1 MSPEISRAHLSVSR
15 PGSAKGGES
24 ILEKVRLS
32 RYTEYIEPICKNY
45 SEIFG
50 ICNNDFP
57 VHIHDDIEIVH
68 ILSGDRMA
76 IIESREYYEP
86 EGSLTVIFP
95 FQRHGYRTLNGGQH
109 NVICIDPQYLF
120 GYSERLFSFMPS
132 DPVLRAD
139 ELGERA
145 AALLSVIMDRSRP
158 RDKVQTNALI
168 TALLP
173 ELFGPLGLRQR
184 ADFSLSGEILPLV
197 MEHCREPSFSLLAL
211 SRFTGI
217 GERTLSGFF
226 SKSFG
231 MSFGNFIRKYR
242 LNLACSLLR
251 GPQRVTVT
259 EIAYDCGFSSVR
271 TFNRCF
277 REEYGMSP
285 SRFSEIDC
293 QTPENGET

>member
-32 RYTEYIEPICKNY
+32 RHTEYIEPICKNY

-211 SRFTGI
+211 SRYHRNRRADTVRLLLEELRHELRKLHQEIPSESCLFTAARTAEGNCDRNRVRLRI
-217 GERTLSGFF
+217 LERADL
-226 SKSFG
+226 
-231 MSFGNFIRKYR
+231 
-242 LNLACSLLR
+242 
-251 GPQRVTVT
+251 
-259 EIAYDCGFSSVR
+259 
-271 TFNRCF
+271 
-277 REEYGMSP
+277 
-285 SRFSEIDC
+285 
-293 QTPENGET
+293 

>member
-1 MSPEISRAHLSVSR
+1 MS
-15 PGSAKGGES
+15 GSFVCRGYEGGES
-24 ILEKVRLS
+24 ALEKAMTGR
-32 RYTEYIEPICKNY
+32 RAEYIEPIRKNY
-45 SEIFG
+45 SEVFG
-50 ICNNDFP
+50 MQNEDFP
-57 VHIHDDIEIVH
+57 VHIHDDIEIVY
-68 ILSGDRMA
+68 ILSGDRTA
-76 IIESREYYEP
+76 IIESREYHEP

-95 FQRHGYRTLNGGQH
+95 FQRHGYRALNGGQH
-109 NVICIDPQYLF
+109 NVICVDPQYLF
-120 GYSERLFSFMPS
+120 GYSDRLFSFIPS
-132 DPVLRAD
+132 MPVLRAD

-173 ELFGPLGLRQR
+173 ELFAPLGLRQR
-184 ADFSLSGEILPLV
+184 AECSLSGEILPIV
-197 MEHCREPSFSLLAL
+197 MEHCRESSFSLLAL

-217 GERTLSGFF
+217 GERTLSDFF
-226 SKSFG
+226 SGSFG

-251 GPQRVTVT
+251 GSPGMTMT

-285 SRFSEIDC
+285 TRFSEIDR
-293 QTPENGET
+293 QTPENGETGK